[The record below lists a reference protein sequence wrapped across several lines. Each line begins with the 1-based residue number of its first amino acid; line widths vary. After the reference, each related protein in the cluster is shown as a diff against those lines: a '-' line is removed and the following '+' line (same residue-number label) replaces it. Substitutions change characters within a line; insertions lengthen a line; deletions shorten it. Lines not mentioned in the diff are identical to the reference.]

1 MGGWRILMAL
11 TKITANII
19 EDGAITAS
27 ALSDNS
33 IGITQLNVSDGTSG
47 QFLKT
52 DGSGN
57 LSFASVPAGY
67 TDSDVESYLSGGTGV
82 TFSSGV
88 ISIGQDVSTS
98 ATPTFGNITTTG
110 YIAGPATFTIDPAA
124 VGNNT
129 GTVVIAGNL
138 QVDGTTTTINSTT
151 MEVDDLNITLASGAA
166 NAAAANGA
174 GITVDGASATITY
187 DGTNDEWDFNKDIN
201 ITGTITSS
209 GNITGTL
216 ATAAQPNITSVG
228 SLTGLDVSGTPT
240 FDGLTVDGNATL
252 QGASSPTLN
261 ITDSDTPTTAF
272 ITATNSSARFGS
284 STNTDVFL
292 MSNNT
297 LRTQI
302 DGSTGDISFYEDTGT
317 TAKFFWDA
325 SAESLGIGTTS
336 PVATLTSKN
345 TGSLTTNSND
355 GDHTG
360 FGLFLGKDTLT
371 ANTVNTAIG
380 FGNTSSGRKY
390 AAIGMQTYAD
400 ADQ

>member
-187 DGTNDEWDFNKDIN
+187 DGTNDEWDFNKNIN
-201 ITGTITSS
+201 ITGTV
-209 GNITGTL
+209 
-216 ATAAQPNITSVG
+216 TAN
-228 SLTGLDVSGTPT
+228 
-240 FDGLTVDGNATL
+240 GLTVEA
-252 QGASSPTLN
+252 ASPTLILKDN
-261 ITDSDTPTTAF
+261 D
-272 ITATNSSARFGS
+272 
-284 STNTDVFL
+284 
-292 MSNNT
+292 
-297 LRTQI
+297 
-302 DGSTGDISFYEDTGT
+302 STG
-317 TAKFFWDA
+317 APA
-325 SAESLGIGTTS
+325 SG
-336 PVATLTSKN
+336 
-345 TGSLTTNSND
+345 
-355 GDHTG
+355 
-360 FGLFLGKDTLT
+360 
-371 ANTVNTAIG
+371 
-380 FGNTSSGRKY
+380 
-390 AAIGMQTYAD
+390 
-400 ADQ
+400 